1 MEPSTAALRVQAFFG
16 ESDQVGHTSRY
27 EAILEYLRK
36 QGAIGATIERG
47 IAGFGINSKIHT
59 ASILDLSR
67 DLPLILTWVDSRA
80 RVERA
85 LPGLKDL
92 TNGAIV
98 TVEEVEVLWGRLED

>member
-1 MEPSTAALRVQAFFG
+1 MEASTPALRVQAFFG
-16 ESDQVGHTSRY
+16 ESDHVGHTSRY
-27 EAILEYLRK
+27 EAILEYLRN

-59 ASILDLSR
+59 DSILDLSR
-67 DLPLILTWVDSRA
+67 DLPLILTWVDSPA

-92 TNGAIV
+92 TDGAIV
-98 TVEEVEVLWGRLED
+98 TVEEVSVLWGRLGG